1 METSDISNNLKNP
14 NQWVRILYM
23 VLFAIVFQVSTVV
36 LWLVVVVQALSA
48 LITGSPNDNV
58 KGLAA
63 SLSQF
68 IYDIVRFL
76 SYGTEDK
83 PFPFQSWPEVAL
95 EEKSEVSVEA
105 AAEDEPEVVVEDALE
120 ESAEEPE
127 LTPSEEK

>member
-1 METSDISNNLKNP
+1 METNELSNNLKNT
-14 NQWVRILYM
+14 NQWIRILYM

-48 LITGSPNDNV
+48 LITGSPNANV

-68 IYDIVRFL
+68 IFDIVRFL

-83 PFPFQSWPEVAL
+83 PFPFQSWPEVAV
-95 EEKSEVSVEA
+95 EDEPEA
-105 AAEDEPEVVVEDALE
+105 AAEVASEDEPEVVAVE
-120 ESAEEPE
+120 ESAEEPAE
-127 LTPSEEK
+127 VK